1 MKKKINKYDIILI
14 VIITVIN
21 CFLIYYNSKNIV
33 YSDNNEALIYSNNE
47 LVGQYVLKSDYK
59 NEFTISKD
67 DGYNTIKIENNK
79 IWIEDTDCPDKY
91 CKLQGDIGSDGQV
104 IVCLPNKL
112 LIKIVG
118 NNKDKEIDFIAH

>member
-14 VIITVIN
+14 AAITIIS
-21 CFLIYYNSKNIV
+21 CSLLYYNSKNIV
-33 YSDNNEALIYSNNE
+33 YSDNNEALIYSNNK
-47 LVGQYVLKSDYK
+47 LVEQYVLKSDYK
-59 NEFTISKD
+59 NEFTITTD
-67 DGYNTIKIENNK
+67 DCYNTIKIENNK

-91 CKLQGDIGSDGQV
+91 CQLQGDIGSDGQV

-112 LIKIVG
+112 LIKIIG